1 MKKSSFNIAFG
12 GMISAVCIVLEFSVG
27 ILPLF
32 LYIFPMICALLMNV
46 LLEECGV
53 KTALCAYVGTAAI
66 SMILAPDKEA
76 ALLFSA
82 FFGYYPIVRAYIMK
96 LKSKML
102 RVILKFA
109 LFNIAMICSYLLLI
123 KLIGLEAL
131 GFENIWWMW
140 AALLAGGNFAF
151 LMFDIM
157 LDRILIIYNRRFRGK
172 LFDSRRRKK

>member
-12 GMISAVCIVLEFSVG
+12 GMVSAICVVLEFSVG

-53 KTALCAYVGTAAI
+53 KTALCAYIGTAVI

-76 ALLFSA
+76 ALLFAA

-96 LKSKML
+96 LKSKLL
-102 RVILKFA
+102 RVVFKLA

-131 GFENIWWMW
+131 GFEDVKWMW

-157 LDRILIIYNRRFRGK
+157 LDRILIIYNLRLRGK
-172 LFDSRRRKK
+172 LFGSRRKK

>member
-12 GMISAVCIVLEFSVG
+12 GMVSAVCVVLEFSVG

-32 LYIFPMICALLMNV
+32 LYIFPMICALLLNV

-53 KTALCAYVGTAAI
+53 KTALCAYIGTSVI

-76 ALLFSA
+76 ALLFAA

-96 LKSKML
+96 LKSKLL
-102 RVILKFA
+102 RVVFKLA

-131 GFENIWWMW
+131 GFEDVKWMW

-157 LDRILIIYNRRFRGK
+157 LDRILIIYNLRLRGK
-172 LFDSRRRKK
+172 LFGSRRKK